1 MTFAPSA
8 IPMATLWILAGL
20 LGAATRTDLLLTV
33 LILAGALLLAAAI
46 LKLVDRWRKQADDD
60 ILSAQD
66 QLAHFQQLHWRGEL
80 SKEEF
85 ERIQSKL
92 GERIRREEASANPAG
107 PPNHPDK
114 PGNPPPPESGIPPQ
128 PPG

>member
-1 MTFAPSA
+1 
-8 IPMATLWILAGL
+8 MATLWTSAGL
-20 LGAATRTDLLLTV
+20 LGAATRTARDGDSGPLLLTV
-33 LILAGALLLAAAI
+33 LILAGVLLLAAAI

-60 ILSAQD
+60 VLSAKD

-92 GERIRREEASANPAG
+92 GERIRQEEASANSAD
-107 PPNHPDK
+107 PPNRPDK
-114 PGNPPPPESGIPPQ
+114 PGNPPPPETGSRPQ

>member
-1 MTFAPSA
+1 
-8 IPMATLWILAGL
+8 MATLWLPAGL
-20 LGAATRTDLLLTV
+20 LGAATKTDLFLTV

-46 LKLVDRWRKQADDD
+46 LKLVDRWRKRTDDA
-60 ILSAQD
+60 LSAKD

-85 ERIQSKL
+85 DRIQSIL
-92 GERIRREEASANPAG
+92 GERVRQEEASVIPAA

-114 PGNPPPPESGIPPQ
+114 PAIPQ
-128 PPG
+128 PPETGIQPEPPG

>member
-1 MTFAPSA
+1 
-8 IPMATLWILAGL
+8 MATLWLPTGL
-20 LGAATRTDLLLTV
+20 FSAATKTDLFLTV

-46 LKLVDRWRKQADDD
+46 LKWVVLWRKRTDDD
-60 ILSAQD
+60 ILSAED
-66 QLAHFQQLHWRGEL
+66 QLAHFQQMHWRGEL

-85 ERIQSKL
+85 DRIQSKL
-92 GERIRREEASANPAG
+92 GERIRQEQALANPAV

-114 PGNPPPPESGIPPQ
+114 PGTPGPPETGIRPQ